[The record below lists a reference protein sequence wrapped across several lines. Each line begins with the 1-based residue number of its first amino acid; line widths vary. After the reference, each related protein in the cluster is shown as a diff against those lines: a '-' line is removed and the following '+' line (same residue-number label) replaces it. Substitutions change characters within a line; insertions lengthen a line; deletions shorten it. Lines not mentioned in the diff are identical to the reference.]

1 MRSRATLAA
10 LRLARCCPMA
20 FWRGPVVLILFPSST
35 MAHHAMDRRI
45 PSTFTEGM
53 LSGVAHPVIGLDHL
67 AAILAVGLLAAMF
80 VRGHL
85 LPMAFLAAAFAGVIV
100 HVGGAAV
107 PFGESLVALSLVI
120 LAASLWWRANI
131 SVAYVIGLF
140 AAAGLLH
147 GYAYGE
153 AIAGAEATPLAAY
166 LAGLTVVQ
174 YALSLIAF
182 WIGRYLLATSGNAA
196 IRRAS
201 ALIVLV
207 VGVASLLTTLG

>member
-1 MRSRATLAA
+1 MRSKATLAA
-10 LRLARCCPMA
+10 LRLARRYPMA
-20 FWRGPVVLILFPSST
+20 FWRVSVVLILFPSST
-35 MAHHAMDRRI
+35 MAHHAMDKRV
-45 PSTFTEGM
+45 PSTFMEGV
-53 LSGVAHPVIGLDHL
+53 LSGLAHPVIGLDHL

-85 LPMAFLAAAFAGVIV
+85 LPLAFLAAAFAGVVV
-100 HVGGAAV
+100 HVDGATV

-120 LAASLWWRANI
+120 LAASLWWRAKI

-140 AAAGLLH
+140 AAAGFFH

-153 AIAGAEATPLAAY
+153 AIVGAEATPLAAY

-182 WIGRYLLATSGNAA
+182 WIGRYLLATSGSAA

-201 ALIVLV
+201 ALVVLV